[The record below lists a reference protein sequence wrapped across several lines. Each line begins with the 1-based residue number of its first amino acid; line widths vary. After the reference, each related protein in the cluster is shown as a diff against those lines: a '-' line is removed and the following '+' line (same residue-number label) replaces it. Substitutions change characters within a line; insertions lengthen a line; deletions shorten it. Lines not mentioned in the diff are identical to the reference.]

1 MKTFCDRLIEE
12 RKKRKLN
19 QTKFGALGGVGK
31 GAQINYESGE
41 RSPDVEY
48 LSALASAGVDVA
60 YILTGKRVLH
70 VAEDSAG
77 YALRP
82 DQVALLDNYENCPDE
97 SKRFIARVALNEAQR
112 DDDSNGA
119 AEG

>member
-1 MKTFCDRLIEE
+1 MNSFCGRLVEE

-19 QTKFGALGGVGK
+19 QTKFGALGGVSK

-41 RSPDVEY
+41 RSPDVDY
-48 LSALASAGVDVA
+48 LAGLAAAGVDVA
-60 YILTGKRVLH
+60 YLLTGKRSLH
-70 VAEDSAG
+70 VAEDAAA
-77 YALRP
+77 YDLRP

-119 AEG
+119 AEA